1 MVAVI
6 RWCPAYV
13 PLKISTDSYYILK
26 LIGKG
31 IPAANDKEQ
40 FYRHS
45 IEATVTEA
53 ATEKGDTHV

>member
-1 MVAVI
+1 VFGAG
-6 RWCPAYV
+6 
-13 PLKISTDSYYILK
+13 SYYILK

-31 IPAANDKEQ
+31 ISAAEEKEQ

-53 ATEKGDTHV
+53 VTGKGDSHV